1 MTRCAACL
9 FAFLSLAA
17 MSGCLVNSSTRTEY
31 SGRYISPKTIEQIE
45 AGKTKEEFVMAIL
58 GGPTSKTPLSDGA
71 EVWKWEYQK
80 KSSSN
85 GHVFLLVSANDHS
98 EKQGATYIVMRCG
111 MVEKV
116 WQD

>member
-17 MSGCLVNSSTRTEY
+17 LSGCLVNSSTRTEF
-31 SGRYISPKTIEQIE
+31 SGRYVSPTTINQIE
-45 AGKTKEEFVMAIL
+45 PGKTRDEFVTAVL
-58 GGPTSKTPLSDGA
+58 GCPTSKTPLTDGS
-71 EVWKWEYQK
+71 EIWKWEYQK

-85 GHVFLLVSANDHS
+85 GYVFLLVSANDKS
-98 EKQGATYIVMRCG
+98 EKQGATYVVMRCG
-111 MVEKV
+111 TVEKV